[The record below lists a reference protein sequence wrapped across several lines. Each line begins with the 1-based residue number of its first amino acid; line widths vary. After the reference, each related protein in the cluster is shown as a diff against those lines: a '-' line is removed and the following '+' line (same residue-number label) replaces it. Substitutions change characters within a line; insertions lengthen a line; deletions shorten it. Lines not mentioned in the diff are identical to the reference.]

1 MELISIPAI
10 TEVKLVS
17 RNVRCISAFNETPK
31 YRDPLHL
38 LLEHIAKVSIEDPN
52 LT

>member
-1 MELISIPAI
+1 MELISTPAI
-10 TEVKLVS
+10 TEVKWYLA
-17 RNVRCISAFNETPK
+17 NVLYISVFNGTFK

-38 LLEHIAKVSIEDPN
+38 LLEHIANVSIEDPN